1 MIFSNPSVY
10 LRALI
15 NFVGSSFLARLR
27 NFGDSGKNRIIM
39 TAIIAGSDIIAVNI
53 LHPILLS
60 TRRANPLDIA
70 SPEFQKIVITTIPA
84 ALKTKIRLFFDLSK
98 QKVFR
103 CRISDFCRS
112 EAMKFRQTMKKIILI
127 RH

>member
-1 MIFSNPSVY
+1 MY

-15 NFVGSSFLARLR
+15 NFVGSSFLERLR

-39 TAIIAGSDIIAVNI
+39 TAIIAGSDIKAVNI

-84 ALKTKIRLFFDLSK
+84 ALKTKQDCF
-98 QKVFR
+98 
-103 CRISDFCRS
+103 
-112 EAMKFRQTMKKIILI
+112 
-127 RH
+127 